1 MVTFNRVI
9 LAGNLVRDPETRFL
23 PSGVAV
29 TSFSIT
35 VNRRYKSNN
44 EVKEEVSFFDVSVFG
59 KTGENCAEYLSKGRP
74 VLVEGRL
81 RQRSWETDGV
91 KRSKIEVVADNVQFL
106 GGPRGAAHRLPGG
119 HQALQRQPRPRHIDP
134 PHDRR
139 GGDAGLRGG
148 ARARALGHRRDLPAG

>member
-29 TSFSIT
+29 TSFSIA
-35 VNRRYKSNN
+35 VNRRYKSND
-44 EVKEEVSFFDVSVFG
+44 EVKEEVSYFDVSVFG

-81 RQRSWETDGV
+81 RQRRWEADGV
-91 KRSKIEVVADNVQFL
+91 KRSKIEVVAENVQFL
-106 GGPRGAAHRLPGG
+106 GGPRGASGEAGAP
-119 HQALQRQPRPRHIDP
+119 AP
-134 PHDRR
+134 PAPETSQDE
-139 GGDAGLRGG
+139 DI
-148 ARARALGHRRDLPAG
+148 PF

>member
-29 TSFSIT
+29 TSFSIA
-35 VNRRYKSNN
+35 VNRRYKSND
-44 EVKEEVSFFDVSVFG
+44 EVKEEVSYFDVSVFG

-81 RQRSWETDGV
+81 RQRRWEADGV
-91 KRSKIEVVADNVQFL
+91 KRSKIEVVAENVQFL
-106 GGPRGAAHRLPGG
+106 GGPRGASSEAGAP
-119 HQALQRQPRPRHIDP
+119 AP
-134 PHDRR
+134 PVPETSQDE
-139 GGDAGLRGG
+139 DI
-148 ARARALGHRRDLPAG
+148 PF

>member
-1 MVTFNRVI
+1 MVAFNRVI

-23 PSGVAV
+23 PSGDAV
-29 TSFSIT
+29 TSFSIA

-44 EVKEEVSFFDVSVFG
+44 EVKEEVSFFDISVFG

-91 KRSKIEVVADNVQFL
+91 KRSKIEVVANNVQFL
-106 GGPRGAAHRLPGG
+106 GPRGGSAESSASSAPAAESQDDDIPF
-119 HQALQRQPRPRHIDP
+119 
-134 PHDRR
+134 
-139 GGDAGLRGG
+139 
-148 ARARALGHRRDLPAG
+148 

>member
-29 TSFSIT
+29 TSFSIA

-91 KRSKIEVVADNVQFL
+91 KRSKIEVVASNVQFL
-106 GGPRGAAHRLPGG
+106 GPRGATSEASSSS
-119 HQALQRQPRPRHIDP
+119 A
-134 PHDRR
+134 
-139 GGDAGLRGG
+139 
-148 ARARALGHRRDLPAG
+148 PAAESQDDDIPF